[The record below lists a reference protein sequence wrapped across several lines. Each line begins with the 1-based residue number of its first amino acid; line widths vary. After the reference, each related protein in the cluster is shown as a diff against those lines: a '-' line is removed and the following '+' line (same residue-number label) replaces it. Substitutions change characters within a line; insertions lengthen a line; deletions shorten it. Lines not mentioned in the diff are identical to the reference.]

1 MWTYYDNLCK
11 QLLWQYCMLNFMIL
25 WIQSI
30 CELCCFNHLNLNII
44 LYLFFRLWIYN
55 SMYSTCL
62 SNCSFMM
69 IMYVINVIL
78 SLKFFKIM
86 LYLSFCVFRCCFY
99 TYFMSIMFV
108 DLHLLLIRA
117 CILTH
122 FLLNH
127 TLLIKLRD
135 IWLL

>member
-1 MWTYYDNLCK
+1 MWTYHDNLCK

-30 CELCCFNHLNLNII
+30 CELCCFNYLNLNIM
-44 LYLFFRLWIYN
+44 LYLSFKLWIYN

-62 SNCSFMM
+62 LNHNFMM

-78 SLKFFKIM
+78 SLKFFKII
-86 LYLSFCVFRCCFY
+86 LYSNFHVFRCCFH

-108 DLHLLLIRA
+108 DSHLLSMRIY
-117 CILTH
+117 ILTY
-122 FLLNH
+122 FSLNH
-127 TLLIKLRD
+127 TLSVKLRD
-135 IWLL
+135 VWFL